1 MPRSGP
7 STSVGGD
14 TLRAAMV
21 RILVLGGAGA
31 MGSVAV
37 RDLHAATDHDLVVAD
52 ARLHAADALAADLGP
67 RVAARHTDV
76 GDPASLAAAMEGVD
90 AVLNATLMRQVVTV
104 TRAAIEARLHLV
116 DLGAYH
122 PETREQLDL
131 DDAARARGCRIVAGC
146 GVAPGLTNVLARH
159 AADRLDALEAVRFS
173 SYITH
178 PMTTSPGIVYTRFDA
193 SVGTS
198 LVLVGGRHEER
209 PSFAEEE
216 VVTFPGPYGSQ
227 AVHLV
232 PHPEALTVP
241 RTLSVRD
248 VSFKVGYPP
257 DETARIRALLQV
269 GFDSAEPFPYAGTT
283 IVPRHLAAAYIG
295 RAGLPPELRTANL
308 KHVEADG
315 VLDGRPVTLVSDLV
329 VERVGEPSAS
339 AAITGTVAAIV
350 ADLVA
355 SGHAPEGVHA
365 PDAALDPLAVLEALS
380 RRGFE
385 VREALRDR

>member
-1 MPRSGP
+1 
-7 STSVGGD
+7 
-14 TLRAAMV
+14 MV

-37 RDLHAATDHDLVVAD
+37 RDLRENTDHDLVVGD
-52 ARLHAADALAADLGP
+52 ARSDAAEGLAAELG
-67 RVAARHTDV
+67 RRITARHVDV
-76 GDPASLAAAMEGVD
+76 DDPGSLAAAMDGVD

-104 TRAAIEARLHLV
+104 TRAAIEAGIHLV
-116 DLGAYH
+116 DLGAYY
-122 PETREQLDL
+122 PETREQLEL

-146 GVAPGLTNVLARH
+146 GVAPGLTNVLARR
-159 AADRLDALEAVRFS
+159 AADRLDTLEAVRFS

-209 PSFAEEE
+209 PSFGEEE
-216 VVTFPGPYGSQ
+216 VVTFPEPYGPQ

-232 PHPEALTVP
+232 PHPEALTLP
-241 RTLSVRD
+241 RKLPVRD
-248 VSFKVGYPP
+248 VSFKAGYPP

-269 GFDSAEPFPYAGTT
+269 GFDSSEPFPYAGAT

-295 RAGLPPELRTANL
+295 RAGLSPELPTANL

-315 VLDGRPVTLVSDLV
+315 ALDGRPVTLVCDLV

-339 AAITGTVAAIV
+339 AAITGTVAAIA

-355 SGHAPEGVHA
+355 AGHAPEGVHA
-365 PDAALDPLAVLEALS
+365 PEAALDPPAVLEALS

-385 VREALRDR
+385 VREALRAR